1 MPPPS
6 PNAPSAPAPK
16 RGAARKLFSLLA
28 APFRRRPAPR
38 RFRTLRLLL
47 AILCWLYTAVVIA
60 VAVIL
65 HYQGDRWWPATMVL
79 FGPRWLI
86 AVPLILLLPI
96 APFAR
101 RRSVSALLIAI
112 AVVLF
117 PVMHFEIPV
126 RRFLPGKPLNT
137 LRILTC
143 NTHGRELDAEALA
156 RVIEET
162 HPDIVNLQEWNVSNI
177 RKVFTGNDWRFSSE
191 GELFLASRYNI
202 RRVETI
208 GGSRWGWN
216 GAATRYEIDA
226 PAGTFSLINVHLESP
241 HQAFLK
247 ALHRSP
253 ETEAQITRNS
263 QQRLKQATDLATAAQ
278 TIGGGVVLAG
288 DFNMPADSTIYQ
300 QTLAPLNNTFSTSG
314 LGFGWSYYVKW
325 TVTRIDHILTG
336 DSWRAVKSWTGPQ
349 VGSPHRPLIADLE
362 WIAPPTA
369 Q

>member
-1 MPPPS
+1 
-6 PNAPSAPAPK
+6 
-16 RGAARKLFSLLA
+16 
-28 APFRRRPAPR
+28 
-38 RFRTLRLLL
+38 
-47 AILCWLYTAVVIA
+47 
-60 VAVIL
+60 
-65 HYQGDRWWPATMVL
+65 MVL

-86 AVPLILLLPI
+86 AVPLILLVPV

-101 RRSVSALLIAI
+101 WRSGWAMLIAI
-112 AVVLF
+112 IVVLF

-126 RRFLPGKPLNT
+126 QRIFPTEPRNT
-137 LRILTC
+137 LRVLTC
-143 NTHGRELDAEALA
+143 NTHGRELDPDALA

-162 HPDIVNLQEWNVSNI
+162 HPDIVSLQEWHVANL
-177 RKVFTGNDWRFSSE
+177 RKVFTGSDWRFSGE
-191 GELFLASRYNI
+191 GELMLASRFTI
-202 RRVETI
+202 RRVESI

-216 GAATRYEIDA
+216 GAATRYEVDA
-226 PAGTFSLINVHLESP
+226 PTGTFSFIDVHLESP

-263 QQRLKQATDLATAAQ
+263 QQRLKQAGDLINAANAL
-278 TIGGGVVLAG
+278 GGGVVLAG

-300 QTLAPLNNTFSTSG
+300 QTLAPLNNAFSSSG
-314 LGFGWSYYVKW
+314 FGFGWSYYVKW

-336 DSWRAVKSWTGPQ
+336 GSWRAVKCWTGPP

-362 WIAPPTA
+362 WVVPASG